1 MKNKK
6 ILKIAIVIIIILVVF
21 FGIILILNNKKE
33 NSTNEINT
41 LNKENSN
48 DEEISEEKNDSLII
62 DGVEYVDASRNFKDV
77 NKDKFSF
84 FCNQERTK
92 YLTYK
97 KSSEKSQIK
106 TKVIYNFDGRVAT
119 VFNIGNRET
128 EIIVSDENFEV
139 DGKKLVTESKTLLF
153 EEDNLKCYIDNYK
166 KGYYMHQYVAN
177 IDGVDVSIYTASK
190 TKGDEELKNAVKE
203 IIGDLSVDKKIG
215 FYLDHYISYDGLNG
229 IALKSYKTIGTIDFV
244 DSDQLIMGG
253 YTFWFSPN
261 STGKQYIPSNLVNCE
276 KIKDRG
282 VGYSISRSKSYGDQL
297 SVYVYNSS
305 DIDGKEVFSHAIQ
318 CMWIDD
324 YNESEIKPEDVVKI
338 YLDNIVNY

>member
-1 MKNKK
+1 MWLWWQN
-6 ILKIAIVIIIILVVF
+6 
-21 FGIILILNNKKE
+21 
-33 NSTNEINT
+33 
-41 LNKENSN
+41 
-48 DEEISEEKNDSLII
+48 
-62 DGVEYVDASRNFKDV
+62 
-77 NKDKFSF
+77 
-84 FCNQERTK
+84 
-92 YLTYK
+92 
-97 KSSEKSQIK
+97 
-106 TKVIYNFDGRVAT
+106 
-119 VFNIGNRET
+119 
-128 EIIVSDENFEV
+128 
-139 DGKKLVTESKTLLF
+139 
-153 EEDNLKCYIDNYK
+153 
-166 KGYYMHQYVAN
+166 
-177 IDGVDVSIYTASK
+177 
-190 TKGDEELKNAVKE
+190 
-203 IIGDLSVDKKIG
+203 KKIG

-338 YLDNIVNY
+338 YLDNIVNYW